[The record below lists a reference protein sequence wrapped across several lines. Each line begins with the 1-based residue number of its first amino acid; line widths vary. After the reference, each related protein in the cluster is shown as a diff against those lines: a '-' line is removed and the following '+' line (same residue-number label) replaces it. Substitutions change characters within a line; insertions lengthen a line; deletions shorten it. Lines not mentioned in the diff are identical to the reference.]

1 MFPSALI
8 PTPPDI
14 GNFLE
19 VKVCKSV
26 ALLESVPPA
35 DNDYY
40 CATSIISL
48 IEYSVRTDVVQAG
61 EKGDLSRLL
70 DHINSKARRLPLIS
84 MNNGQNAYKEYL
96 VILATE
102 WELMLRSFG
111 SSVM

>member
-1 MFPSALI
+1 MFCLHK
-8 PTPPDI
+8 DI
-14 GNFLE
+14 CIAVR

-61 EKGDLSRLL
+61 EKVLHNYNLL
-70 DHINSKARRLPLIS
+70 IQILTVVCSK
-84 MNNGQNAYKEYL
+84 
-96 VILATE
+96 
-102 WELMLRSFG
+102 
-111 SSVM
+111 